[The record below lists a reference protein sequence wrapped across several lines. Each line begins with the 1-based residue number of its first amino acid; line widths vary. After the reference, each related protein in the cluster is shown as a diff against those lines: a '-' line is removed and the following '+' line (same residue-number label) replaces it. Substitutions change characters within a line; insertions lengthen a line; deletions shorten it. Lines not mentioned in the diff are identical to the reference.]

1 MRKKVSISIEENL
14 LERLRDKAR
23 EENLSLSRLIENILL
38 REVEKW

>member
-1 MRKKVSISIEENL
+1 MRKKISISIEENL